1 MPGTRCGGRFSS
13 IFTRSISGNS
23 SLRDFS
29 NNSRL
34 PRRQVYIRIIT
45 TAPSASGTQ
54 PPSNTFKRL
63 AARKVRSRN
72 KNGAISA
79 AAANGDHF
87 QTLQIT
93 TKPIIAVTTMV
104 PVTEIP

>member
-1 MPGTRCGGRFSS
+1 M
-13 IFTRSISGNS
+13 
-23 SLRDFS
+23 RDFS

-34 PRRQVYIRIIT
+34 PRRQVYISSIT

-54 PPSNTFKRL
+54 PPSNTFSRF
-63 AARKVRSRN
+63 AARNVRSRN
-72 KNGAISA
+72 RNGAISA

-93 TKPIIAVTTMV
+93 TKPIIAVTTIV
-104 PVTEIP
+104 PVTEMP